1 MKVKTYITLSASTIK
16 AIDELA
22 GHAMARSRVI
32 EQAVLE
38 FVERR
43 RRQSR
48 EQRDLEIL
56 NRSADRLNREIEDVL
71 AFQVEP

>member
-1 MKVKTYITLSASTIK
+1 MKVKTSITLSASTIK
-16 AIDELA
+16 AVDELA
-22 GHAMARSRVI
+22 GPEMARSRVI

-48 EQRDLEIL
+48 EEKDLKIL
-56 NRSADRLNREIEDVL
+56 NRAAERLNREIEDVL

>member
-1 MKVKTYITLSASTIK
+1 MKVKTSITLSASTIR
-16 AIDELA
+16 AVDELA
-22 GHAMARSRVI
+22 GPAMARSRII

-43 RRQSR
+43 RRQAR
-48 EQRDLEIL
+48 EERDLKIL

-71 AFQVEP
+71 AFQAEP

>member
-1 MKVKTYITLSASTIK
+1 MKVKTSITLSASTIK
-16 AIDELA
+16 AVDELA
-22 GHAMARSRVI
+22 GPEIPRSRVI

-48 EQRDLEIL
+48 ERRDLEIL